1 MTAGIAVHREL
12 CFKLGRLFA
21 AAAAEAMFG
30 FFAEATTRRI
40 KIDGVEISDAA
51 WFSPRQLPSL
61 PPPYTISRDLI
72 ETHLARWR

>member
-1 MTAGIAVHREL
+1 
-12 CFKLGRLFA
+12 
-21 AAAAEAMFG
+21 MFG